1 MLRLRLCGHWLLDMP
16 IEPRFFH
23 FIRHAG
29 LFHYLIEDMPH
40 ALVVIAAQLDCHDD
54 GEPCLANQSTLAL
67 LGWDT
72 HIEHSTIAKLSL
84 CFSLGSILFGLANKT
99 VQHAILSMDEGVP
112 AQLLSDAV
120 ESVRQSFAGA
130 GSLSE
135 HDQIEASGAGP
146 SGDARQIGGAE

>member
-1 MLRLRLCGHWLLDMP
+1 MP
-16 IEPRFFH
+16 LEPRFFH

-40 ALVVIAAQLDCHDD
+40 ALVVIAAELDCQEKK
-54 GEPCLANQSTLAL
+54 GCMKGGTLHL
-67 LGWDT
+67 FKWDMG
-72 HIEHSTIAKLSL
+72 IDRSTIAILSL

-112 AQLLSDAV
+112 AQLVSDAV
-120 ESVRQSFAGA
+120 ESVRNSFAGA

-135 HDQIEASGAGP
+135 HDTIQAPGIGGP
-146 SGDARQIGGAE
+146 SRDARQIGGAE